1 MKLAETH
8 LTRLV
13 EAEDP
18 NAAAAELL
26 AAVGERGALDLAV
39 SWGRAV
45 DPDVRSAALDLLAVV
60 LDAAWEASPEVGPAP
75 EMVRLVI
82 EQAGSV
88 SADHENEYLRWIAAR
103 ALRLVAGLDDD
114 GQATELLLRFADDE
128 DGDVRLQ
135 VSYQL
140 AFSLEDD
147 AAPDDPAVEVL
158 VRLLSDPD
166 PDVRDYASFA
176 FTMSSVDSPIIRDEL
191 LTLSATSEE
200 PAAGQAGAALAE
212 RGDTRVLPIAV
223 KKLERDDVWDL
234 WVGDVA
240 RDLPDH
246 TLLPALLH
254 LREAGWAD
262 RSGPGITHG
271 RELQQELIDEAITA
285 AQTA

>member
-1 MKLAETH
+1 MTPAEIH

-13 EAEDP
+13 EADDP
-18 NAAAAELL
+18 NAVAAELR

-39 SWGRAV
+39 SWSRAI
-45 DPDVRSAALDLLAVV
+45 DPDIRSAALDLLVAV

-88 SADHENEYLRWIAAR
+88 SVDHENEYLRWIAAR
-103 ALRLVAGLDDD
+103 ALRLVAGLDED
-114 GQATELLLRFADDE
+114 GQATELLMRFADDE

-135 VSYQL
+135 VSFQL

-147 AAPDDPAVEVL
+147 AAPDDPDVELL

-176 FTMSSVDSPIIRDEL
+176 FTINSVDSPTIRDEL

-223 KKLERDDVWDL
+223 VYVHART
-234 WVGDVA
+234 GDGRPA
-240 RDLPDH
+240 AGQRSRRKPAPACSP
-246 TLLPALLH
+246 LLPVPLVPLVP
-254 LREAGWAD
+254 LVR
-262 RSGPGITHG
+262 RT
-271 RELQQELIDEAITA
+271 R
-285 AQTA
+285 